1 MLSGNKNESTL
12 CYMDGKWTHQPC
24 PIQWD
29 NDDDLTANGY
39 VKFLGLGDQKTT
51 GIEIETWR
59 RDETPRF
66 WVSISDDNATEFV
79 LAHDVND
86 VCDLLVH
93 WAPMVQTA
101 AFAALHNNPEVGII
115 EKIIRRIETGTWP
128 K

>member
-1 MLSGNKNESTL
+1 
-12 CYMDGKWTHQPC
+12 MDGKWTHQPC

-29 NDDDLTANGY
+29 SDDDLAANGY
-39 VKFLGLGDQKTT
+39 NKFLGLGDCETT
-51 GIEIETWR
+51 GIEIKTWC

-66 WVSISDDNATEFV
+66 WVSISDDNAAEFL

-86 VCDLLVH
+86 VCDLLAR

-101 AFAALHNNPEVGII
+101 AFAALHNDPEVGII
-115 EKIIRRIETGTWP
+115 EKIIRRIEIGTWR